1 MAGKERTMA
10 DFSSLDFEISNQ
22 TTRELEFL
30 FDGNLITVRET
41 GVDRYKQRKEAAK
54 ARRRELLAKGVNK

>member
-1 MAGKERTMA
+1 MAKNERTMA
-10 DFSSLDFEISNQ
+10 DFDKLDFEISNQ

-41 GVDRYKQRKEAAK
+41 GANRYKQRKEAAK
-54 ARRRELLAKGVNK
+54 ARRRELIAKAVNK